1 MKGKLTGKLLIGILL
16 CASVLIG
23 AKLGYDHHCKTA
35 EADSH
40 NEIRK
45 YIDEGLSFE
54 SGKLEK
60 EEAELQGWLGTP
72 HVSDSD
78 RGLLYERLSNVYR
91 FQGRTLDYYEVLG
104 YALYYLKKGGDTST
118 AANIC
123 ADLANYFITNNCYG
137 RAQEMM
143 DEIYN
148 LVDVDQ
154 MENLQIR
161 SYIYRLQAILDIHEG
176 KFESAGT
183 LLRRSRETVD
193 RSHTSFWESAYY
205 AMIDVQ
211 SARVLFELHDYDGA
225 QKIIDDYADSTM
237 FTDQAYANIVARDF
251 IIPYYEVAC
260 RLAAR
265 TQENKVA
272 KPLIDS
278 FVACCEQFGFYK
290 IEIDTLLYLLEYL
303 PPKTAKER
311 DEIYAIINRAYLVQT
326 DMQAEEYSGL
336 ISGQLQE
343 SIAQKQQEDRQRL
356 SSRHQL
362 FRIFLYMAVCAVI
375 LLFLST
381 AIRESLTD
389 GLTGIHNRRAF
400 NQHVNRLRKKRAT
413 FGIIMIDIDNFKR
426 VNDTYGH
433 PTGDIV
439 LQKLALI
446 LRSVQT
452 KELKCYRYGGEEFV
466 LVSLNTD
473 VPTMVAVAE
482 RVRKEMAAQT
492 WEFGETVT
500 ISLGVA
506 VEHGG
511 IADCGV
517 VDAADQNLYY
527 SKNHGKN
534 TVSYSQD
541 GTVYTTRE
549 EQGTSGTA

>member
-16 CASVLIG
+16 CAAVFVG
-23 AKLGYDHHCKTA
+23 AKLGYDHHCKVA
-35 EADSH
+35 EADNH
-40 NEIRK
+40 NEIRM

-60 EEAELQGWLGTP
+60 EEAELQEWLESP
-72 HVSDSD
+72 HVSDAD

-91 FQGRTLDYYEVLG
+91 FQGRTLDYYKVLG
-104 YALYYLKKGGDTST
+104 YALYYLKKGGDTGT
-118 AANIC
+118 AANIY
-123 ADLANYFITNNCYG
+123 ADLASYYMTNNCYE
-137 RAQEMM
+137 RAQEMI
-143 DEIYN
+143 DEIYH
-148 LVDVDQ
+148 LSDVEQ
-154 MENLQIR
+154 MENLQVR
-161 SYIYRLQAILDIHEG
+161 SYIYRLQAELDIHEG
-176 KFESAGT
+176 NYESAGA
-183 LLRRSRETVD
+183 LLERSRETVD
-193 RSHTSFWESAYY
+193 RSDTNLWENAYY

-225 QKIIDDYADSTM
+225 QKIIDDYAGSSM
-237 FTDQAYANIVARDF
+237 FTDLAYANIMARDF

-303 PPKTAKER
+303 PPKTVKER

-326 DMQAEEYSGL
+326 DMQTEEYSGL
-336 ISGQLQE
+336 VSGQLQE

-356 SSRHQL
+356 SSRHRL
-362 FRIFLYMAVCAVI
+362 FRVFLYIAVCVAI
-375 LLFLST
+375 LLFLSA
-381 AIRESLTD
+381 AIQESLTD
-389 GLTGIHNRRAF
+389 ALTGIHNRRAF
-400 NQHVNRLRKKRAT
+400 NQHVNRLRKKRAA
-413 FGIIMIDIDNFKR
+413 FGIIMMDIDNFKH

-433 PTGDIV
+433 PTGDAV

-446 LRSVQT
+446 LKSVQT

-473 VPTMVAVAE
+473 VRTMVAVAE

-500 ISLGVA
+500 VSLGVA
-506 VEHGG
+506 VEHGDF
-511 IADCGV
+511 ADCGV

-541 GTVYTTRE
+541 GAVHTTRE
-549 EQGTSGTA
+549 EQGTSGMA